1 MTQMDDIS
9 TGFKHALVVYFP
21 GSGRAGDLNKNLG
34 RIIRR
39 LTEEG
44 GFTVSSMVLTDYE
57 FLKQM
62 VAETRA
68 DIIVGV
74 GGDGT
79 IRRVLEA
86 VVLSGTK
93 IPVGIVPLGTGN
105 LLAKS
110 LGLVA
115 KGTIDKVENALDI
128 ILNGRTASMDLGKAN
143 DKIFAIDVGVGP
155 LANAVI
161 APKPGQK
168 SRWKMFAYLRPFMLS
183 MRKRPVD
190 FSIELDGQPSQV
202 QASGIFITN
211 EREMG
216 LTTEPGDLTSLRDG
230 KMYVYIVN
238 PRGFGAWMKVAWA
251 TAIAWYTNSSLEY
264 MPYERKIARHT
275 VRVDSDKLSGY
286 MMDGDRCAHTP
297 LEVELLPSA
306 VTIFVPQWA
315 KKGATTRERHDER
328 RLAA

>member
-1 MTQMDDIS
+1 MDERIS
-9 TGFKHALVVYFP
+9 TTRHALLIYFP

-44 GFTVSSMVLTDYE
+44 GYCVSAMVLSDAE
-57 FLKQM
+57 ALKAM
-62 VAETRA
+62 VADIRA

-93 IPVGIVPLGTGN
+93 VPVGVIPLGTGN

-115 KGTIDKVENALDI
+115 KGTLDKVETAVDA
-128 ILNGRTASMDLGKAN
+128 ILNGRTARLDLGRAN

-168 SRWKMFAYLRPFMLS
+168 SRWKMFAYLRPFIIAMQKQPLHLY
-183 MRKRPVD
+183 V
-190 FSIELDGQPSQV
+190 ELDGKPLELE
-202 QASGIFITN
+202 ASGIFITN
-211 EREMG
+211 ERDMG

-230 KMYVYIVN
+230 RMDVYIIN
-238 PRGFGAWMKVAWA
+238 PRSVGEWMRVAWA
-251 TAIAWYTNSSLEY
+251 AVLAWYTNNAVKY
-264 MPYERKIARHT
+264 APYKRLTARHH
-275 VRVDSDKLSGY
+275 VRIDAEKLSGY

-297 LEVELLPSA
+297 LEVELLPAA
-306 VTIFVPQWA
+306 VTVFVPPWA
-315 KKGATTRERHDER
+315 KKV
-328 RLAA
+328 AA